1 MKKTIVILMLACCL
15 SVGCGGRDRGIEPGI
30 MPEKNDT
37 AAGNLGGERTQQE
50 NDTETGTDLAAG
62 AGQDEDAETAGHSEN
77 GDEADAGQE
86 DDWGLT
92 LRAESVSATGC
103 TVVFIQHGGAPTG
116 ELTSGTWYR
125 IEKKEGDEWVEMP
138 YAQGIGDEVGWNDVA
153 WCIPGEGSVEFEED
167 WGFLYGELTSGTYRI
182 VKEIMDFRGSGDYDK
197 KWYYAEFSVM
207 EESAPVRLEKPP
219 LLTVISDE
227 TAHDALLGMYSW
239 QRENGDGTSTGIEVD
254 HAHPLDC
261 EAWLPP
267 LETTSQTAVL
277 RFTEEPDQ
285 IVSIRCWSDENWSD
299 PNAESEDI
307 TVMGNEIELKI
318 GGYIYEVTAEWNNE
332 SGYGGTAHYSFYV
345 KRSE

>member
-1 MKKTIVILMLACCL
+1 M
-15 SVGCGGRDRGIEPGI
+15 
-30 MPEKNDT
+30 
-37 AAGNLGGERTQQE
+37 
-50 NDTETGTDLAAG
+50 
-62 AGQDEDAETAGHSEN
+62 
-77 GDEADAGQE
+77 
-86 DDWGLT
+86 
-92 LRAESVSATGC
+92 
-103 TVVFIQHGGAPTG
+103 
-116 ELTSGTWYR
+116 
-125 IEKKEGDEWVEMP
+125 EMP

-227 TAHDALLGMYSW
+227 TAHDALLGTYSW

-318 GGYIYEVTAEWNNE
+318 GGYIYEVTAEWNTEN
-332 SGYGGTAHYSFYV
+332 GYGGRAHYSFYV